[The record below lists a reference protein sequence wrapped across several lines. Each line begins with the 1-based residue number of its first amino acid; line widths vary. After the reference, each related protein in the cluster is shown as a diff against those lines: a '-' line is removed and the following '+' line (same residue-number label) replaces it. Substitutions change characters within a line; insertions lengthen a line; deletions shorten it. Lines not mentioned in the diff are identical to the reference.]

1 MNPLKRSKNEVEE
14 MLRRGLFDCLMSN
27 SNENGIDFF
36 EADID
41 TILKKNLKPVGE
53 VRWGQD

>member
-1 MNPLKRSKNEVEE
+1 

-53 VRWGQD
+53 VRWGQG